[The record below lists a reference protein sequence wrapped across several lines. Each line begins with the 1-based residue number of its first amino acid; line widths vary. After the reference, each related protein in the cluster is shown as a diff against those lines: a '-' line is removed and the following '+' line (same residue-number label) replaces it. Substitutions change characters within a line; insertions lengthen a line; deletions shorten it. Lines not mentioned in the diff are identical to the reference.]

1 MTSGQVATGIIVIL
15 WIGYAVILFR
25 RFKGSD

>member
-1 MTSGQVATGIIVIL
+1 MTLGQVTTLIIVLL
-15 WIGYAVILFR
+15 WIGYAIILFR